1 MCPGPALWHLPFPTH
16 RLPSP
21 REDTSLTP
29 SAPATLPP
37 FTALA
42 PHSVHSCL
50 WAFASVV
57 PAAAWNALPRS
68 PYNPLLHLLQVFV
81 QCPLSEQPVPAHL
94 GPTPAFFTAL
104 TVTDITFHSLLVSP
118 LDRKLQGG
126 RIWTWRTVG

>member
-42 PHSVHSCL
+42 PRSFLPLGLCICCS
-50 WAFASVV
+50 
-57 PAAAWNALPRS
+57 PAAARNALSRS
-68 PYNPLLHLLQVFV
+68 PYNPLPHLLQIFV
-81 QCPLSEQPVPAHL
+81 QCLLSEQPVPAHP